1 VGFQGSFL
9 FLPHVDDLGLRV
21 VLGIEAEGGIRE
33 VGLAEIG
40 DADGGPSLVGA
51 HLHLCG
57 LIGLGDEDVEFLDG
71 APLVLRHHVYLVFSR
86 HGLGREGEARLVDVD
101 ELIGVHGLLLGFG
114 RGADVHLVVFL
125 MESPLRLAVVPYGGG
140 GGIGAE
146 LVAFNGDSA
155 RGVAVFAFH
164 LELGRGS
171 TFMADDGGRLVEDL
185 TCLCGVL
192 CSCRKGEE
200 Q

>member
-1 VGFQGSFL
+1 VRGKPFPLIANPSLGEGQGWVSGVGFQGRLL

-40 DADGGPSLVGA
+40 DVNGGPSLVGA

-71 APLVLRHHVYLVFSR
+71 APLVLRHHVHLVFSR

-101 ELIGVHGLLLGFG
+101 ELIRVHGLLLSLGG
-114 RGADVHLVVFL
+114 RCHRHLIGLPV
-125 MESPLRLAVVPYGGG
+125 EGPLGLTVVPDDGLGGVC
-140 GGIGAE
+140 AE
-146 LVAFNGDSA
+146 LVALDGNGA
-155 RGVAVFAFH
+155 GGIAVF
-164 LELGRGS
+164 S
-171 TFMADDGGRLVEDL
+171 THGE
-185 TCLCGVL
+185 LCGGAALV
-192 CSCRKGEE
+192 
-200 Q
+200 